1 MLFGRAF
8 VLIFTFAIVQVRC
21 DLAWSKDYPLP
32 YRLNFTDN
40 RRFEIGC
47 MVVIYLRLQEGTM
60 INLIDENGDINFH
73 VVVHWWS
80 IILNSRFRGAWG
92 QQIVFCEEKVV
103 HPDCVNHGD
112 ISEVII
118 ERVEGGYNL
127 ITNGKQ
133 RNPTVFPQDLKRK
146 RSLCRWRV

>member
-1 MLFGRAF
+1 MF
-8 VLIFTFAIVQVRC
+8 RC

-32 YRLNFTDN
+32 YRLNFTDK

-47 MVVIYLRLQEGTM
+47 MVVIYVRLQEGTM
-60 INLIDENGDINFH
+60 INLIDENGDVNFH

-92 QQIVFCEEKVV
+92 QQVVFCEEVVV

-112 ISEVII
+112 EFKKSPNFTV
-118 ERVEGGYNL
+118 VEITQTLLFGVQDEPKNRPPDQVGGRGAPVS
-127 ITNGKQ
+127 TM
-133 RNPTVFPQDLKRK
+133 
-146 RSLCRWRV
+146 